1 MPEFTPVWLDPDDV
15 RHWLRLNAAASP
27 PDVLEAAEVDR
38 VCAQVEVYVQRC
50 RPDAWVTTGNTDPD
64 PPVVT
69 YVPDAEIYQAAVM
82 LAGKVLRR
90 RASPG
95 GVESF
100 GDVGIAFV
108 AKYDPEVE
116 RMLRTGGWALP
127 GVG

>member
-15 RHWLRLNAAASP
+15 RHWLRLNPAASP
-27 PDVLEAAEVDR
+27 DAPLEDAEVDR
-38 VCAQVEVYVQRC
+38 VCAQTEIYVQRC
-50 RPDAWVTTGNTDPD
+50 RPDAYTPGETTDPA
-64 PPVVT
+64 PGV

-82 LAGKVLRR
+82 LAGRVLRR
-90 RASPG
+90 RSSPG

-108 AKYDPEVE
+108 ARYDPEIE
-116 RMLRTGGWALP
+116 TMLRIGAKTPP